1 MNDYLVRAISD
12 NEEVR
17 AFAVTT
23 RNLVEEARKIHDNSP
38 IAIAALG
45 RTLSAA
51 LIMGDMLKSEKDLIT
66 IHIQG
71 EGPLKQV
78 LATANNKGEVKG
90 YCSNPEVV
98 LPPNAQGH
106 LNVGGAIG
114 RGVLTVVKDYG
125 LKEPY
130 VSQVQLVTGEIAED
144 LTYYFAQSEQT
155 PTAIG
160 LGVLLNKDVTICQ
173 AGGFLI
179 QLLPHAQEKT
189 VAAIE
194 TNLKRFTSVTD
205 VYRQGKTPE
214 DLLSILL
221 DGIGVQFLERKEVRF
236 ACHCTKE
243 KGLHALATLGIETLN
258 ELIHKGEDQEVC
270 CEFCG
275 KKYVYG
281 KKDFEFVLHSMQKAR
296 GSGKDGQEVDA

>member
-1 MNDYLVRAISD
+1 MNDYLVRALTE
-12 NEEVR
+12 NEEIR
-17 AFAVTT
+17 AFAVTA

-71 EGPLKQV
+71 DGPLKQV

-90 YCSNPEVV
+90 YVSNPEVI
-98 LPPNAQGH
+98 LPPNAAGH

-114 RGVLTVVKDYG
+114 KGVLTVIKDYG

-130 VSQVQLVTGEIAED
+130 VSQVRLVTGEIAED

-160 LGVLLNKDVTICQ
+160 LGVLLNKDVMINQ

-179 QLLPHAQEKT
+179 QLMPHASEKT
-189 VAAIE
+189 VSTLE
-194 TNLKRFTSVTD
+194 DNLKKFHSVTD

-221 DGIGVQFLERKEVRF
+221 SGLGVQFLERKEVRF
-236 ACHCTKE
+236 ACHCSKE
-243 KGLHALATLGIETLN
+243 KGLQALATLGTQTLK
-258 ELIHKGEDQEVC
+258 EIVEEGKEQEVS

-281 KKDFEFVLHSMQKAR
+281 KDDIQSVLSALEKNQKEK
-296 GSGKDGQEVDA
+296 GEQ

>member
-1 MNDYLVRAISD
+1 MNDYLVRALTE
-12 NEEVR
+12 NEEIR
-17 AFAVTT
+17 AFAVTA

-71 EGPLKQV
+71 DGPLKQV
-78 LATANNKGEVKG
+78 LATANSKGEVKG
-90 YCSNPEVV
+90 YVSNPEVI
-98 LPPNAQGH
+98 LPPNAAGH

-114 RGVLTVVKDYG
+114 KGVLTVIKDYG

-130 VSQVQLVTGEIAED
+130 VSQVRLVTGEIAED

-160 LGVLLNKDVTICQ
+160 LGVLLNKDVMINQ

-179 QLLPHAQEKT
+179 QLMPHASEKT
-189 VAAIE
+189 VSTLE
-194 TNLKRFTSVTD
+194 DNLKKFHSVTD

-221 DGIGVQFLERKEVRF
+221 SGLGVQFLERKEVRF
-236 ACHCTKE
+236 ACHCSKE
-243 KGLHALATLGIETLN
+243 KGLQALATLGTQTLK
-258 ELIHKGEDQEVC
+258 EIVEEGKEQEVS

-281 KKDFEFVLHSMQKAR
+281 KDDIQSVLSALEKNQKEK
-296 GSGKDGQEVDA
+296 GEK